1 MYRRCSRNNNT
12 SFTPPR
18 RNSRAV
24 SGVLIALLLVAV
36 FAVSILY
43 AGASAFR
50 SDAQNQFERYV
61 LSAVVDAIEQVNRL
75 TSGVQSDSASKL
87 AQVRQNVFL
96 MDRLNNINIFLLGER
111 GRLVPQEALTVLYED
126 LDTYEKLLQTATSPT
141 LEIRTTLLT
150 HLTALHELIR
160 E

>member
-1 MYRRCSRNNNT
+1 MYRRVNRNNST

-18 RNSRAV
+18 RNTRAV
-24 SGVLIALLLVAV
+24 SGIIIMLLLVAV
-36 FAVSILY
+36 IGVSLLY
-43 AGASAFR
+43 AAAADFR
-50 SDAQNQFERYV
+50 ADTQNQFERYV

-96 MDRLNNINIFLLGER
+96 MDRLNNINISLLGES
-111 GRLVPQEALTVLYED
+111 GRLVPQEALTVLYQD
-126 LDTYEKLLQTATSPT
+126 LDTYEKLLQTATSST

-160 E
+160 T

>member
-1 MYRRCSRNNNT
+1 MYRRVNRNNST
-12 SFTPPR
+12 SFAPPR
-18 RNSRAV
+18 RNTRAV
-24 SGVLIALLLVAV
+24 SGIIIALLLVAV
-36 FAVSILY
+36 IAVSVLY
-43 AGASAFR
+43 AAAADFR
-50 SDAQNQFERYV
+50 AGAQNQFERYV

-96 MDRLNNINIFLLGER
+96 MDRLNNINIFLLGES
-111 GRLVPQEALTVLYED
+111 GRLVPQEALTVLYQD
-126 LDTYEKLLQTATSPT
+126 LDTYEKLLQTATNST

-160 E
+160 T